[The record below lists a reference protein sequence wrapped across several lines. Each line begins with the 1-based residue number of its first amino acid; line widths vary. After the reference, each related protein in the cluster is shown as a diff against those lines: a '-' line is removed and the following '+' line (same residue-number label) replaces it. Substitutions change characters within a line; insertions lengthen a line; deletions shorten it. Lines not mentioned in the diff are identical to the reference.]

1 MGRSGAAEEQ
11 ESSIGRFMEL
21 SEALQQSRQGIIS
34 LVWAER
40 EVMGCRD
47 RKKKPDSRENE

>member
-1 MGRSGAAEEQ
+1 
-11 ESSIGRFMEL
+11 MEL